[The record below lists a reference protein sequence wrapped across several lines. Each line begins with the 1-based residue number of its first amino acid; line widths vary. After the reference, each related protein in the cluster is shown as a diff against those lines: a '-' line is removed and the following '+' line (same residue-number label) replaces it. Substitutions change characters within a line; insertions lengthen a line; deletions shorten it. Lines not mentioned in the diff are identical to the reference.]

1 MDYQPDDE
9 EVHSLGHPTT
19 LLAHIEVKVRTAS
32 RCSGLRNMTRGSSFT
47 RRWPHGQ
54 RDQMGFPQWLFAE
67 SIEEVSVKVLPLK
80 EQMEWRN
87 TSAQIICKDCEA
99 CLRTLHQKP
108 TGMARDTRHPCVFS
122 LGSLDTMGPFVQGKD
137 REVLGR
143 GVAQWRRVR
152 CPRINLELLLHKE
165 RRRSICHINMQGRGA
180 EDDFTQLG
188 PRITRRC
195 CTVLPG
201 AG

>member
-1 MDYQPDDE
+1 M
-9 EVHSLGHPTT
+9 HSLGHPTT

-108 TGMARDTRHPCVFS
+108 TGMARDTRHPCVFLWAPWTPWDRS
-122 LGSLDTMGPFVQGKD
+122 SRARIGKFWAG
-137 REVLGR
+137 VWR
-143 GVAQWRRVR
+143 GGDV
-152 CPRINLELLLHKE
+152 C
-165 RRRSICHINMQGRGA
+165 GA
-180 EDDFTQLG
+180 HG
-188 PRITRRC
+188 
-195 CTVLPG
+195 
-201 AG
+201 